1 MTKKIEKWIGI
12 AAAIV
17 VIIGLIF
24 TYADTKV
31 ENAKLENRVA
41 ELESEVQELQSE
53 LEGLRAAYRNLLV
66 TLVTE
71 GKVSIE
77 EIEPFLPEKEVKKIE
92 EQGSRSVLPLP
103 VNVDVYFFPSG
114 WMGDGEYGEGYI
126 TFTRS
131 MEHIKITYTPGPRGW
146 AGIYWQFPDGNWGT
160 QAGRNLTGAQRLTF
174 WAKGETGTEIVEFKT
189 GGIRGQ
195 KYEDSFEKSLGR
207 IKLSQSWEQY
217 EIDLTDQDLSSV
229 IGAFA
234 WIASK
239 DANPGGLT
247 FYLKDIY
254 FEK

>member
-1 MTKKIEKWIGI
+1 MTKKIGKLIVI

-17 VIIGLIF
+17 AIIGFLF
-24 TYADTKV
+24 TYVDTKI

-41 ELESEVQELQSE
+41 GLESKVQELQSE
-53 LEGLRAAYRNLLV
+53 LEGLRAAYRNLLA
-66 TLVTE
+66 TLLKE
-71 GKVSIE
+71 GKVSIK
-77 EIEPFLPEKEVKKIE
+77 EIEPFLSEKEVKKLE
-92 EQGSRSVLPLP
+92 EQLPTVVLSPP
-103 VNVDVYFFPSG
+103 ANVDVYFFPSG
-114 WMGDGEYGEGYI
+114 WMGDGEYGESYI

-131 MEHIKITYTPGPRGW
+131 VEHIKITYTPGPKEW
-146 AGIYWQFPDGNWGT
+146 TGIYWQFPDGNWGK

-174 WAKGETGTEIVEFKT
+174 WAKGETGNEIVEFKT

-207 IKLSQSWEQY
+207 IKLSQSWKQY
-217 EIDLTDQDLSSV
+217 EIDLAGQDLSSV
-229 IGAFA
+229 IGAFE

-239 DANPGGLT
+239 DVNPEGVT